1 MHTTGDGLVI
11 PPNES
16 AYADAVRAAGERGML
31 RQVFVHRAGHCTF
44 TPAETVAAVE
54 VMIKRLD
61 TRRWDDAALN
71 PAALNASAGGLDE
84 SLNAF
89 FGAAAPPAF
98 IDFKPAL
105 FPRPF
110 AKGSALPG

>member
-1 MHTTGDGLVI
+1 
-11 PPNES
+11 
-16 AYADAVRAAGERGML
+16 ML

-44 TPAETVAAVE
+44 TPAETIAAVQ
-54 VMIKRLD
+54 VMLKRLD
-61 TRRWDDAALN
+61 TGSWDDAALQ
-71 PAALNASAGGLDE
+71 PGALNASASAQDE

-98 IDFKPAL
+98 IDFKPAP

-110 AKGSALPG
+110 AKDTLTANSKGSIAGV